1 MLGPK
6 TLSQSLPFH
15 LSTAGEAIVKKNKVL
30 LLGIGNPL
38 LTDDGLGI
46 IAAREISEKKLAGVD
61 FEEATASGIEV
72 MEMMLDYE
80 KVVIV
85 DATMFPGREPGE
97 IMRLQEEYFSH
108 TVHGSSPHGVNLSTA
123 IALGRKTSPE
133 RMPREIVFIAMQAE
147 DVSTFSEKMTA
158 KVNKKLPDLI
168 DLVVKEIK
176 KST

>member
-1 MLGPK
+1 M
-6 TLSQSLPFH
+6 
-15 LSTAGEAIVKKNKVL
+15 KKNKVL

-46 IAAREISEKKLAGVD
+46 IVARYISKKNLPGVD

-85 DATMFPGREPGE
+85 DATMFPDREPGE
-97 IMRLQEEYFSH
+97 IMRLKEEDFSH
-108 TVHGSSPHGVNLSTA
+108 TVHGSSPHGVNLPTA

-158 KVNKKLPDLI
+158 KVEKRLPGLVDI
-168 DLVVKEIK
+168 VVKEIMR
-176 KST
+176 ST